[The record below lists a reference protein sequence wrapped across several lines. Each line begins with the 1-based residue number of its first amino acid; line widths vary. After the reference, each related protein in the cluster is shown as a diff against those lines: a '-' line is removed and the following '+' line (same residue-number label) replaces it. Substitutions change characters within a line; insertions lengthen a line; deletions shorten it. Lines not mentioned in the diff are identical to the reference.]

1 MPGRNCSGGESWW
14 DWRPVACLSGEGTP
28 YLGTFYREEAEPV
41 LDTEARY
48 DVRWRAAKKRSEI
61 LAHGMNGYDDGRGSD
76 EEPSSVKVGNLI
88 GFYNAVLM
96 QFYNCQII

>member
-1 MPGRNCSGGESWW
+1 M
-14 DWRPVACLSGEGTP
+14 SGEGTP

-61 LAHGMNGYDDGRGSD
+61 VAQGMNGYDDGGGSD
-76 EEPSSVKVGNLI
+76 EEPSSVKVGNSIEFTTL
-88 GFYNAVLM
+88 F
-96 QFYNCQII
+96 